1 MNQNDLV
8 ALGLS
13 VLVIGG
19 LAVFGPKLGEQRR
32 LLPPTPNPNERPTP
46 PGSDPQYEAARRTIE
61 ALGVALQAQGGGTQA
76 QREQMAQVL
85 DAQAATPGQSPAAA
99 ALLRQ
104 AAQQLRSGQLPN
116 VPPAPNPA
124 PAPTPRPPTDVNA
137 LLAQAAQF
145 TAFAAANPTQARAED
160 ADALGQALLAAGRPI
175 EAQAMFALAAQLRG
189 RPAPGGAAPVP
200 PAASPPSADVLRARD
215 AIRRVESDL
224 EKIYSAAVPPPPFP
238 IAQSRGGDLE
248 ATIVN
253 YQDPAAIAMIRTAVA
268 RLRSGI
274 RSGLMPATGQVTPSA
289 SSAGDLMARYTELRD
304 HLADFLQGARA
315 IDAATLGAADRTSTD
330 LQRAGDMNHAADLGA
345 LATASYARAGIARP
359 VPVQA

>member
-104 AAQQLRSGQLPN
+104 AAQQLRSGQLPT
-116 VPPAPNPA
+116 VPPSPNPA
-124 PAPTPRPPTDVNA
+124 PAPAPFPFPFPPA
-137 LLAQAAQF
+137 
-145 TAFAAANPTQARAED
+145 TA
-160 ADALGQALLAAGRPI
+160 
-175 EAQAMFALAAQLRG
+175 
-189 RPAPGGAAPVP
+189 PAPGGAAPTAP
-200 PAASPPSADVLRARD
+200 PAPPPSADVLRARD
-215 AIRRVESDL
+215 AIRSAERQIAEAPSPASRQAISSRLMASRADYQDAAAVEEIRAAAARIASGSGTAATAGTGQTAP
-224 EKIYSAAVPPPPFP
+224 SAA
-238 IAQSRGGDLE
+238 
-248 ATIVN
+248 N
-253 YQDPAAIAMIRTAVA
+253 
-268 RLRSGI
+268 
-274 RSGLMPATGQVTPSA
+274 
-289 SSAGDLMARYTELRD
+289 LMARYTELRD
-304 HLADFLQGARA
+304 HCADYLQGARA
-315 IDAATLGAADRTSTD
+315 IDAATLGAADRTSAD
-330 LQRAGDMNHAADLGA
+330 LQRAGDMNRAADLGA

-359 VPVQA
+359 VAVQA